1 MKMSQILDNIKNKLL
16 IFFAAL
22 TLLAP
27 ASALAASTI
36 PACDIP
42 GTSGATVCKDQNSA
56 EANKNPIISI
66 IKTAINIVS
75 YMAGAAAVIAI
86 LISSIRFLT
95 ANGDENSIAGARRT
109 LIFAGAGLIV
119 VIVAQAIV
127 AFALK
132 QY

>member
-1 MKMSQILDNIKNKLL
+1 MEMSQILDNIKNKIMILFTALALL
-16 IFFAAL
+16 S
-22 TLLAP
+22 P
-27 ASALAASTI
+27 VPALAASTI

-42 GTSGATVCKDQNSA
+42 GSSGSSVCKDQNSA

-66 IKTAINIVS
+66 IKTAINVVS

-119 VIVAQAIV
+119 VIIAQAIV